1 MRSVLVFF
9 GLLSAFMLVSSLSL
23 VPAGLGDT
31 ITANTNTDNL
41 LTILDTKAAANA
53 NNALANSDIL
63 ARGVSNDLGVVSIAT
78 HDTSDPSAVVIE
90 PAAVPASADLPAP
103 ATPVVPAA

>member
-9 GLLSAFMLVSSLSL
+9 GLLSVFMLVSSLSL
-23 VPAGLGDT
+23 PAGLGDT

-53 NNALANSDIL
+53 NKALANSDIL